1 MPGTY
6 DVYASATVAGSMI
19 TLAHFP
25 FRIEAPITLEV
36 GGDAPLVAFTE
47 LVPDHPEHAASL
59 DFGQID
65 APGPVAVTASPVGPA
80 PPPGFMTTVGG
91 APIVYHSITTQA
103 EFTPPFRVCL
113 SYAQAELTASNETDL
128 RMLRFAD
135 STANGVYDPGWHVMT
150 ELDEVEADIE
160 ANVLCASTDSLS
172 FFALAQLD
180 HAGQGDADQDGV
192 PGATVTSSE
201 LRRRLRPR
209 RGGVVRRPGRDRR
222 APVVRRDRPRPGV
235 GRRVPPESRRAPARA
250 RAEQAQLP
258 VERAREKRRASQ
270 ARRLLRHALNRA
282 QRHGPPRRRVTKGRS
297 AAPPRRRV
305 STPPRRHAA
314 NGGAGRSPRPVLH
327 RRPNAHRARL
337 PADL

>member
-65 APGPVAVTASPVGPA
+65 APGSVAVTESPVGPA

-103 EFTPPFRVCL
+103 EFTPPVRVCL

-135 STANGVYDPGWHVMT
+135 STADGVYDPGWHVMT

-160 ANVLCASTDSLS
+160 ANVLCASTNSLS
-172 FFALAQLD
+172 IFALAQLD
-180 HAGQGDADQDGV
+180 HAGQGDAEQDGV
-192 PGATVTSSE
+192 PGATVTSSNF
-201 LRRRLRPR
+201 
-209 RGGVVRRPGRDRR
+209 GGAFNPAVE
-222 APVVRRDRPRPGV
+222 APFV
-235 GRRVPPESRRAPARA
+235 APAGIDA
-250 RAEQAQLP
+250 RQSCDVTALAQAWVDGSLP
-258 VERAREKRRASQ
+258 NHGV
-270 ARRLLRHALNRA
+270 LLREPGPNKHSFRSSEHARSDA
-282 QRHGPPRRRVTKGRS
+282 HPRLDVCYVT
-297 AAPPRRRV
+297 P
-305 STPPRRHAA
+305 
-314 NGGAGRSPRPVLH
+314 
-327 RRPNAHRARL
+327 
-337 PADL
+337 